1 MPHTPASST
10 SAAAP
15 ASFID
20 SPHAAWRL
28 LTTLGLVVLGNSSMY
43 VVSVVLPAVQ
53 AEFGVGRAD
62 ASLPYTLMMVCLGL
76 GGLWTGR
83 LADKHGLMPVLCVGA
98 VAVCGGFV
106 WAGLSGSIWGFGLAH
121 GLMGLIG
128 ASATFAPLMADT
140 ALWWNKRR
148 GIAVAICAS
157 GNYIAGALW
166 PPIVQH
172 GIEAI
177 GWRHTYVLMGLVCGV
192 GMLLLAVRMRQR
204 APLVLMDVSAPAASE
219 PTLASA
225 ASSAPSPLAGGAAAG
240 VAAAAPSSLSLSL
253 SSSSAATAAPAPSV
267 PSAVDRS
274 RPFGLRPV
282 HAQLLLCVAGV
293 ACCVAMA
300 MPQVHIV
307 AYCTDLGF
315 GAARGAEM
323 LSLMLACGIV
333 SRLVSGVICDRIGG
347 VRTLLLGSALQG
359 VGLMLFLP
367 FDGMVPLYVISAM
380 FGLFQGGI
388 VPAYAII
395 IREYFAPQE
404 AGARVGAVIMATL
417 IGMALGGWMSGWI
430 FDVTGSYQAAFING
444 MGWNLLNLS
453 IVGWLYWRVRQQS
466 AVTPRPQ
473 RSPG

>member
-1 MPHTPASST
+1 
-10 SAAAP
+10 
-15 ASFID
+15 
-20 SPHAAWRL
+20 
-28 LTTLGLVVLGNSSMY
+28 MY

-76 GGLWTGR
+76 GGIWTGR
-83 LADKHGLMPVLCVGA
+83 MADRHGLMPVLCVGA

-128 ASATFAPLMADT
+128 SSATFAPLMADT

-172 GIEAI
+172 GIELI
-177 GWRHTYVLMGLVCGV
+177 GWRHTYVLLGIVCGV
-192 GMLLLAVRMRQR
+192 GMLLLALRMRQR
-204 APLVLMDVSAPAASE
+204 APVAQMDTASAAVAPAASG
-219 PTLASA
+219 A
-225 ASSAPSPLAGGAAAG
+225 APSPL
-240 VAAAAPSSLSLSL
+240 PL
-253 SSSSAATAAPAPSV
+253 
-267 PSAVDRS
+267 DRS
-274 RPFGLRPV
+274 RPFGLRPL

-359 VGLMLFLP
+359 VGLALFLP
-367 FDGMVPLYVISAM
+367 FDGLVPLYVISAM

-430 FDVTGSYQAAFING
+430 FDLTGSYRAAFLNG

-453 IVGWLYWRVRQQS
+453 IVGWLFWRVRGRG
-466 AVTPRPQ
+466 AVVGRVQPIAR
-473 RSPG
+473 